1 MYESKGGVE
10 QMITEPSLE
19 VESFKK
25 PKSVERQLNL
35 DDVFGTNYGFDK
47 LEPIDNSDNSDEPLP
62 SDYETFVNM
71 LKKTEFMHGFE
82 ERRGIIQ
89 MNELGDCY
97 DVNTKEIVL
106 VQSNG
111 LRTVAMFCESD
122 ESLLGFIIEDIT

>member
-19 VESFKK
+19 VESIKK

-62 SDYETFVNM
+62 SDYETFVN
-71 LKKTEFMHGFE
+71 
-82 ERRGIIQ
+82 
-89 MNELGDCY
+89 
-97 DVNTKEIVL
+97 KENRVYARI
-106 VQSNG
+106 
-111 LRTVAMFCESD
+111 
-122 ESLLGFIIEDIT
+122 